1 MRWKIKMNEWIGHA
15 IYWAI
20 ILAWITS
27 IVTCIKI
34 SAWALLFAVIFVP
47 PVGVIHGA
55 GVWIGAF

>member
-1 MRWKIKMNEWIGHA
+1 MNEWIGHA

-27 IVTCIKI
+27 IVVCIQEA
-34 SAWALLFAVIFVP
+34 AWALLFAVIIVP

-55 GVWIGAF
+55 GVWIGVF